1 MSNESSQK
9 TPNNKWLRKPIAL
22 SLAGLAASAIIQTP
36 QVYAQA
42 SALEEVIVTANRREE
57 SLQSVAMA
65 VSAFSEDMMR
75 DQGIVDLKG
84 ITERTPGFTMGTF
97 NPGQPQLYIRGIGS
111 NEDGA
116 GGDQSVIVF
125 IDEVY
130 IGRSAGMDID
140 LFDLERVEV
149 LRGPQGTLF
158 GKNVVGGAVNMVTR
172 KPTEE
177 TVMQVEA
184 TLGDYNARTLRGL
197 VSGELSEGVYGKASF
212 STRRRDGYFESA
224 LNSLPQWTGGKVE
237 DTHDINSDSFRM
249 GLRFTPSEDL
259 EINLSASH
267 SEIDKLGQPDHFIE
281 PPSAPG
287 LSHTVSAALIPNY
300 DNKIHTGLFD
310 VAGYFKSTAKS
321 VMGRIDWNINDDVML
336 TSITS
341 FRNVDAENSDEL
353 GPGGVSGSGPL
364 MNLYASVAPLG
375 SQILF
380 GANFYTDESDTITQ
394 ELRFTSTDNGPLQ
407 WVGGLYYME
416 EETKRVESIGVGIAL
431 QGIDLNLATGQPNQ
445 VVPGTPFTLLPYIPG
460 SDDQFNT
467 TTSMAIFGQVTYD
480 ITDKLS
486 ITAGARYTTEE
497 KELDRTGKSDGLA
510 LLGAAIIGTFDFETS
525 EDWSEL
531 TKKVSLQYQQT
542 DDIFWYATY
551 SEGFKSGGYQGMAAT
566 EIAASSPF
574 DPEYATL
581 YEAGVKSEWM
591 DNKVR
596 LNASIFTTDYE
607 DLQILQLL
615 LPDSLA
621 NAGVNTGVLVTQ
633 NAADAVIDGLEL
645 EFTAFPMENLT
656 VQGSATWLDTEFDN
670 FSIPAGYSAPAGNAS
685 PDRSGN
691 GLRNAPDFAYNLLV
705 RYDWQLASGA
715 SLAAQ
720 VDWRYKDL
728 VWQDPDNLEFAAV
741 PEYSA
746 GDLRLIYTTPSGNT
760 QVSAWVTN
768 FTDEDYFL
776 HNYPTGG
783 VGNATPAPPR
793 MVGLTVFWR
802 NN

>member
-1 MSNESSQK
+1 MSNNSTK
-9 TPNNKWLRKPIAL
+9 TYGLKPLAL
-22 SLAGLAASAIIQTP
+22 AVGAVAAGLGFQAPVAFS
-36 QVYAQA
+36 QA

-140 LFDLERVEV
+140 LFDLERIEV

-158 GKNVVGGAVNMVTR
+158 GKNVVGGAVNMITR

-197 VSGELSEGVYGKASF
+197 LSGELSEGVYGKASF

-224 LNSLPQWTGGKVE
+224 LNSIPEYTGGKVS
-237 DTHDINSDSFRM
+237 DTHDVNSDSARF

-259 EINLSASH
+259 EINVSAAYST
-267 SEIDKLGQPDHFIE
+267 IDKLGQPDHFIE

-287 LSHTVSAALIPNY
+287 LSYTVSAALIPNY
-300 DNKIHTGLFD
+300 DKKIHTGLFD
-310 VAGYFKSTAKS
+310 TAGYFESTAKS
-321 VMGRIDWNINDDVML
+321 VMARVDWNINDDIMM
-336 TSITS
+336 TSISS

-353 GPGGVSGSGPL
+353 GPGGASGASPL

-375 SQILF
+375 SQMLF

-394 ELRFTSTDNGPLQ
+394 ELRFTSTSDGPLQ

-416 EETKRVESIGVGIAL
+416 EETHRIESIGVGIAL

-460 SDDQFNT
+460 SDDQLNK
-467 TTSMAIFGQVTYD
+467 TTSMAIFGQFTYD

-486 ITAGARYTTEE
+486 VTAGARYTSEE
-497 KELDRTGKSDGLA
+497 KDMDRKGTADGLA
-510 LLGAAIIGTFDFETS
+510 LLGAAIVGNFDFETS

-531 TKKVSLQYQQT
+531 TKKVSLEYQQT
-542 DDIFWYATY
+542 EDVFWYATY
-551 SEGFKSGGYQGMAAT
+551 SEGFKSGGYQGLAAT
-566 EIAASSPF
+566 EIAAATPF
-574 DPEYATL
+574 DPEFATL
-581 YEAGVKSEWM
+581 YEVGVKTEWM

-596 LNASIFTTDYE
+596 LNASAFSTDYE

-621 NAGVNTGVLVTQ
+621 AAGVNTGVLITQ
-633 NAADAVIDGLEL
+633 NAADATVEGLEL

-656 VQGSATWLDTEFDN
+656 IQGSATWLDTAFDN
-670 FSIPAGYSAPAGNAS
+670 FSIPAGYSAPANNTTA
-685 PDRSGN
+685 DRSGN
-691 GLRNAPDFAYNLLV
+691 ELRNAPDFAYNLLV
-705 RYDWQLASGA
+705 RYDWPLASGA
-715 SLAAQ
+715 TLAAQ
-720 VDWRYKDL
+720 VDWRHKDL
-728 VWQDPDNLEFAAV
+728 VWQDPDNLAFAAV
-741 PEYSA
+741 PEYDA
-746 GDLRLIYTTPSGNT
+746 GDFRLIYTTPSGNT

-768 FTDEDYFL
+768 FTDEDYYL

>member
-1 MSNESSQK
+1 MNNESSKK
-9 TPNNKWLRKPIAL
+9 TLKTQWLRKPIAL

-197 VSGELSEGVYGKASF
+197 LSGELSEGVYGKASF

-224 LNSLPQWTGGKVE
+224 INSLPQYTGKKIE
-237 DTHDINSDSFRM
+237 DTHDVNSDSMRL
-249 GLRFTPSEDL
+249 GLRFVPSEDL
-259 EINLSASH
+259 EINLSASY
-267 SEIDKLGQPDHFIE
+267 STIDKLGQPDHYIS
-281 PPSAPG
+281 PPTAPG
-287 LSHTVSAALIPNY
+287 VGYTASAALIPNY
-300 DNKIHTGLFD
+300 DNKIHTGLFAD
-310 VAGYFKSTAKS
+310 SGSFESTSESLMA
-321 VMGRIDWNINDDVML
+321 RIDWDLSDTLLL

-341 FRNVDAENSDEL
+341 FRSVEAENDDTI
-353 GPGGVSGSGPL
+353 GGTDSANPINS
-364 MNLYASVAPLG
+364 LYASVVAPG
-375 SQILF
+375 TTILY
-380 GANFYTDESDTITQ
+380 GANFYTDESDTFTQ
-394 ELRFTSTDNGPLQ
+394 EIRLTSSGDSALQ
-407 WVGGLYYME
+407 WVGGLYYMT
-416 EETKRVESIGVGIAL
+416 EETHRIESIGVGVDVAVGGGAIFGA
-431 QGIDLNLATGQPNQ
+431 
-445 VVPGTPFTLLPYIPG
+445 VPWLPG
-460 SDDQFNT
+460 SDDQNNE
-467 TTSMAIFGQVTYD
+467 TTSMAIFGQASYD
-480 ITDKLS
+480 VTDKLS
-486 ITAGARYTTEE
+486 ITAGARYTSEE
-497 KELDRTGKSDGLA
+497 KELDRTGTAD
-510 LLGAAIIGTFDFETS
+510 LLGIVGAFDFETS
-525 EDWSEL
+525 EDWSEMT
-531 TKKVSLQYQQT
+531 TKFSVEYQQT
-542 DDIFWYATY
+542 EDVFWYATY
-551 SEGFKSGGYQGMAAT
+551 SEGFKSGGYQGLAAT
-566 EIAASSPF
+566 EIAASTAF
-574 DPEYATL
+574 NPEFAEL
-581 YEAGVKSEWM
+581 LEAGVKSEWM
-591 DNKVR
+591 DNRVR
-596 LNASIFTTDYE
+596 LNASVFSTDYQ

-615 LPDSLA
+615 VPNALA
-621 NAGVNTGVLVTQ
+621 AQGVSTGVLVTQ
-633 NAADAVIDGLEL
+633 NAADAIVEGLEV

-656 VQGSATWLDTEFDN
+656 IQGSATWLDTEFDN
-670 FSIPAGYSAPAGNAS
+670 FSVPAGYTAPGGGIT
-685 PDRSGN
+685 DRSGN
-691 GLRNAPDFAYNLLV
+691 ELRNAPDFAYNLLV
-705 RYDWQLASGA
+705 RYDWPLASGA
-715 SLAAQ
+715 TLAAQ
-720 VDWRYKDL
+720 VDWRHKDL
-728 VWQDPDNLEFAAV
+728 VWQDPDNLEFSAV
-741 PEYSA
+741 PEYDA

-776 HNYPTGG
+776 HNYPTLG

>member
-1 MSNESSQK
+1 MSSNSTK
-9 TPNNKWLRKPIAL
+9 TYGLKPLAL
-22 SLAGLAASAIIQTP
+22 AVGAAAAGLSFQAPLAFS
-36 QVYAQA
+36 QA

-158 GKNVVGGAVNMVTR
+158 GKNVVGGAVNMITR

-224 LNSLPQWTGGKVE
+224 LNDLASYTGPKIS
-237 DTHDINSDSFRM
+237 DTHDVNSDSVRL
-249 GLRFTPSEDL
+249 GLRFVPSEDL

-267 SEIDKLGQPDHFIE
+267 SEIDKLGQPDHYFG
-281 PPSAPG
+281 APG
-287 LSHTVSAALIPNY
+287 NPGAGYVASAALVPNY
-300 DNKIHTGLFD
+300 DKKIHTGIFSD
-310 VAGYFKSTAKS
+310 SGFFKSTSKS
-321 VMGRIDWNINDDVML
+321 VMARIDWDINDDLLM

-341 FRNVDAENSDEL
+341 FRNVDAENSDEI
-353 GPGGVSGSGPL
+353 GGRTSG
-364 MNLYASVAPLG
+364 NAVNAAFASVLNPGTTL
-375 SQILF
+375 LY
-380 GANFYTDESDTITQ
+380 GANFYTDESDTFTQ
-394 ELRFTSTDNGPLQ
+394 EIRFTSTGSGPLQ
-407 WVGGLYYME
+407 WVGGLYYMT
-416 EETKRVESIGVGIAL
+416 EETHRIEGIGIGVDVAL
-431 QGIDLNLATGQPNQ
+431 PGGAIFGAVPY
-445 VVPGTPFTLLPYIPG
+445 VPGD
-460 SDDQFNT
+460 DDQNNK
-467 TTSMAIFGQVTYD
+467 TTSKAIFGQVSYD
-480 ITDKLS
+480 LTDKLS
-486 ITAGARYTTEE
+486 LTAGARYTSEK
-497 KELDRTGKSDGLA
+497 KELDRTGTAD
-510 LLGAAIIGTFDFETS
+510 LLSIIGNFDFETS

-531 TKKVSLQYQQT
+531 TSKFALEYQQT
-542 DDIFWYATY
+542 EDIFWYLTY

-574 DPEYATL
+574 NPEFAEL
-581 YEAGVKSEWM
+581 LEAGVKTEWM

-596 LNASIFTTDYE
+596 LNASVFTTDYQ

-615 LPDSLA
+615 VPNALA
-621 NAGVNTGVLVTQ
+621 AQGVNTGVLVTQ
-633 NAADAVIDGLEL
+633 NAADATIEGLEV
-645 EFTAFPMENLT
+645 EFTAFPLPNLT
-656 VQGSATWLDTEFDN
+656 LQGSATWLDTEFDN
-670 FSIPAGYSAPAGNAS
+670 FSVPAGYTAPGGGLT
-685 PDRSGN
+685 DRSGN

-715 SLAAQ
+715 TLAAQ
-720 VDWRYKDL
+720 LDWRHKDL
-728 VWQDPDNLEFAAV
+728 VWQDPDNAPFAAV
-741 PEYSA
+741 PEYDA
-746 GDLRLIYTTPSGNT
+746 GDFRLIYTTPSGNT

-768 FTDEDYFL
+768 VTDEDYFL
-776 HNYPTGG
+776 HNYPTGNVATTG
-783 VGNATPAPPR
+783 AVGNATPAAPR

>member
-1 MSNESSQK
+1 MEHMNSETLQQHLKK
-9 TPNNKWLRKPIAL
+9 TAIAAGVLSACLMVDAKP
-22 SLAGLAASAIIQTP
+22 
-36 QVYAQA
+36 VYAQA

-158 GKNVVGGAVNMVTR
+158 GKNVVGGAVNMITR

-224 LNSLPQWTGGKVE
+224 VNDLPQYTGAKVA
-237 DTHDINSDSFRM
+237 DTHDVNSDSMRL
-249 GLRFTPSEDL
+249 GLRFVPSEDL
-259 EINLSASH
+259 EINVSASY
-267 SEIDKLGQPDHFIE
+267 SQIDKLGQPDHFIE
-281 PPSAPG
+281 PPNAPG
-287 LSHTVSAALIPNY
+287 VGYVASAALIPNY
-300 DNKIHTGLFD
+300 DNKIHTGLFVD
-310 VAGYFKSTAKS
+310 AGSFESSSNSFMAR
-321 VMGRIDWNINDDVML
+321 VDWDIRDDLLL

-341 FRNVDAENSDEL
+341 FRNVDAENVDEI
-353 GPGGVSGSGPL
+353 GGTQSGNAL
-364 MNLYASVAPLG
+364 NQLYASVLAPG
-375 SQILF
+375 TTILY
-380 GANFYTDESDTITQ
+380 GANFYTDESDTFTQ
-394 ELRFTSTDNGPLQ
+394 ELRLTSTGDGPLQ
-407 WVGGLYYME
+407 WVGGLYYMT
-416 EETKRVESIGVGIAL
+416 EETHRIESIGVGVDVAL
-431 QGIDLNLATGQPNQ
+431 
-445 VVPGTPFTLLPYIPG
+445 PGGAILGAVPYIPG
-460 SDDQFNT
+460 SDDQNNET
-467 TTSMAIFGQVTYD
+467 SSMAIFGQATYD
-480 ITDKLS
+480 LTEKLS
-486 ITAGARYTTEE
+486 ITAGARYTSEE
-497 KELDRTGKSDGLA
+497 KDMNRTGTAD
-510 LLGAAIIGTFDFETS
+510 LLGIVGAFDFETS

-531 TKKVSLQYQQT
+531 TTKLSLEYQQT
-542 DDIFWYATY
+542 DDVFWYATY
-551 SEGFKSGGYQGMAAT
+551 SEGFKSGGYQGLAAT
-566 EIAASSPF
+566 EIAAASPF
-574 DPEYATL
+574 NPEFAEL
-581 YEAGVKSEWM
+581 LEAGVKSEWFDKRM
-591 DNKVR
+591 R
-596 LNASIFTTDYE
+596 LNASVFTTDYQ

-615 LPDSLA
+615 VPDSLA
-621 NAGVNTGVLVTQ
+621 AQGVQTGVLVTQ
-633 NAADAVIDGLEL
+633 NAADATVEGLEL
-645 EFTAFPMENLT
+645 EFTAFPIENLT
-656 VQGSATWLDTEFDN
+656 IQGSATWLDTAFDN
-670 FSIPAGYSAPAGNAS
+670 FSVPSGYTAPGDGLT
-685 PDRSGN
+685 DRSGN

-728 VWQDPDNLEFAAV
+728 VWQDPDNLLFSAV
-741 PEYSA
+741 PEYNA
-746 GDLRLIYTTPSGNT
+746 GDLRLTYTTAAGNT

-776 HNYPTGG
+776 HNYPTLG

>member
-1 MSNESSQK
+1 MSNNSTK
-9 TPNNKWLRKPIAL
+9 TYGLKPLAL
-22 SLAGLAASAIIQTP
+22 AVGAVAAGLSFQAPLAFS
-36 QVYAQA
+36 QA

-140 LFDLERVEV
+140 LFDLERIEV

-158 GKNVVGGAVNMVTR
+158 GKNVVGGAVNMITR

-197 VSGELSEGVYGKASF
+197 LSGELSEGVYGKASF

-224 LNSLPQWTGGKVE
+224 LNNLPSYNGPKIA
-237 DTHDINSDSFRM
+237 DTHDVNSDSARL

-259 EINLSASH
+259 EINLSASY
-267 SEIDKLGQPDHFIE
+267 STIDKLGQPDHYIE

-287 LSHTVSAALIPNY
+287 VGYVASSALIPNY
-300 DNKIHTGLFD
+300 DKKIHTGLFAD
-310 VAGYFKSTAKS
+310 AGKFESSSKS
-321 VMGRIDWNINDDVML
+321 VMARVDWDLNDDLLL

-341 FRNVDAENSDEL
+341 FRNVDAENSDEI
-353 GPGGVSGSGPL
+353 GGTQSG
-364 MNLYASVAPLG
+364 NAINTLYASVINPG
-375 SQILF
+375 TTILY
-380 GANFYTDESDTITQ
+380 GANFYTDESDTFTQ
-394 ELRFTSTDNGPLQ
+394 ELRLTSTGSGPLQ
-407 WVGGLYYME
+407 WVAGLYYMT
-416 EETKRVESIGVGIAL
+416 EETHRIESIGVGVDVAL
-431 QGIDLNLATGQPNQ
+431 PGGAILGA
-445 VVPGTPFTLLPYIPG
+445 VPYLPG
-460 SDDQFNT
+460 SDDQLNE
-467 TTSMAIFGQVTYD
+467 TTSKAIFGQASYD

-486 ITAGARYTTEE
+486 VTLGARYTSEK
-497 KELDRTGKSDGLA
+497 KELDRTGTAD
-510 LLGAAIIGTFDFETS
+510 LLGIVGSFDFETS
-525 EDWSEL
+525 EDWSEM
-531 TKKVSLQYQQT
+531 TSKISVEYQQT
-542 DDIFWYATY
+542 EDIFWYATY
-551 SEGFKSGGYQGMAAT
+551 SEGFKSGGYQGLAAT
-566 EIAASSPF
+566 EIAASTAF
-574 DPEYATL
+574 NPEFAEL
-581 YEAGVKSEWM
+581 LEAGMKSEWM

-596 LNASIFTTDYE
+596 LNASIFSTDYQ

-615 LPDSLA
+615 VPNALA
-621 NAGVNTGVLVTQ
+621 AQGVTTGVLVTQ
-633 NAADAVIDGLEL
+633 NAADATVEGLEL

-656 VQGSATWLDTEFDN
+656 IQGSATWLDTEFDN
-670 FSIPAGYSAPAGNAS
+670 FSVPAGYTAPGGGIT
-685 PDRSGN
+685 DRSGN
-691 GLRNAPDFAYNLLV
+691 ELRNAPDFAYNLLV
-705 RYDWQLASGA
+705 RYDWPLASGA

-720 VDWRYKDL
+720 VDWRHKDL
-728 VWQDPDNLEFAAV
+728 SWQDPDNLEFAAV
-741 PEYSA
+741 PEYDA
-746 GDLRLIYTTPSGNT
+746 GDFRLIYTTPSGNT

-776 HNYPTGG
+776 HNYPTLG
-783 VGNATPAPPR
+783 VGNATPAAPR

>member
-1 MSNESSQK
+1 MQHMNTYTFHQHLKK
-9 TPNNKWLRKPIAL
+9 TA
-22 SLAGLAASAIIQTP
+22 LAAGVLSASLIIDTAP
-36 QVYAQA
+36 SFAQA

-158 GKNVVGGAVNMVTR
+158 GKNVVGGAVNLITR

-184 TLGDYNARTLRGL
+184 TVGDYNARTLRGL
-197 VSGELSEGVYGKASF
+197 ISGELSEGAYGKASF

-224 LNSLPQWTGGKVE
+224 VNDLPQYTGAKVT
-237 DTHDINSDSFRM
+237 DTHDINSDSFRL

-259 EINLSASH
+259 EINLSGSY
-267 SEIDKLGQPDHFIE
+267 SQMDKLGQPDHYIA
-281 PPSAPG
+281 PSSAPG
-287 LSHTVSAALIPNY
+287 VGYLASVALIPNY
-300 DNKIHTGLFD
+300 DNKIHTGLFVD
-310 VAGYFKSTAKS
+310 AGFFESTTNS
-321 VMGRIDWNINDDVML
+321 VMARIDWDINDNLLL

-341 FRNVDAENSDEL
+341 LRNVEAENSDL
-353 GPGGVSGSGPL
+353 IGGTESGNPINQL
-364 MNLYASVAPLG
+364 TASVIAPG
-375 SQILF
+375 TTILY
-380 GANFYTDESDTITQ
+380 GANFYTDDSDTLTQ
-394 ELRFTSTDNGPLQ
+394 ELRLTSIGDGPLQ
-407 WVGGLYYME
+407 WVGGLYYMQ
-416 EETKRVESIGVGIAL
+416 EETHRIESLGVGVDVAPPGGAILGA
-431 QGIDLNLATGQPNQ
+431 
-445 VVPGTPFTLLPYIPG
+445 VPYLPG
-460 SDDQFNT
+460 SDDQNNE
-467 TTSMAIFGQVTYD
+467 TTSMAIFGQATYD
-480 ITDKLS
+480 LTDKLS
-486 ITAGARYTTEE
+486 ITAGARYTSE
-497 KELDRTGKSDGLA
+497 KKKLDRTGTAD
-510 LLGAAIIGTFDFETS
+510 LLGLVGAFDFETS
-525 EDWSEL
+525 
-531 TKKVSLQYQQT
+531 KKWNDTTLKASIEYQQT

-551 SEGFKSGGYQGMAAT
+551 SEGFKSGGYQGLAPT
-566 EIAASSPF
+566 EIAASTPF
-574 DPEYATL
+574 DPEFAEL
-581 YEAGVKSEWM
+581 LEAGIKSEWFDKKM
-591 DNKVR
+591 R
-596 LNASIFTTDYE
+596 INASIFTTDYQ

-615 LPDSLA
+615 APESLA
-621 NAGVNTGVLVTQ
+621 SQGIQTEVLVTQ
-633 NAADAVIDGLEL
+633 NAADAIVEGLEL
-645 EFTAFPMENLT
+645 EFTIFPIENLT
-656 VQGSATWLDTEFDN
+656 IQGSATWLDTEFDN
-670 FSIPAGYSAPAGNAS
+670 FSVPTGYRAPSDGLT
-685 PDRSGN
+685 DRSGN

-705 RYDWQLASGA
+705 RYDWQLSSGG

-720 VDWRYKDL
+720 IDWRYKDL
-728 VWQDPDNLEFAAV
+728 VWQEPDNLVFAAV
-741 PEYSA
+741 PEYNA
-746 GDLRLIYTTPSGNT
+746 GDFRLIYTTPSGNT
-760 QVSAWVTN
+760 QVTAWVTN

-776 HNYPTGG
+776 HNYPALG

-793 MVGLTVFWR
+793 MVGLTMFWR